1 MSEVDEIKKVVT
13 DHRITVED
21 AIKKVTLAIETVDR
35 TRKEKRDKS
44 NRPN

>member
-1 MSEVDEIKKVVT
+1 MSEVDEMI
-13 DHRITVED
+13 RLITAQRKLRED
-21 AIKKVTLAIETVDR
+21 VDKAVTLAIADVDR